1 MDGEKMNNKKNIFIF
16 LFMLLSLFTLSHI
29 IWNVHL
35 FNTGYQ
41 KFDLGHNMKYLNC
54 EFETTITDISLD
66 GTAKTSSELIQEGG
80 TQLITSF
87 YKFGYFCA
95 LFIIINLVLIIYTFY
110 CGVNTLPI
118 IVGKLKKG
126 K

>member
-1 MDGEKMNNKKNIFIF
+1 MNNKNIFFIF
-16 LFMLLSLFTLSHI
+16 LFIFLGIFTLGCI
-29 IWNVHL
+29 IITVHL
-35 FNTGYQ
+35 FNVGYQ

-54 EFETTITDISLD
+54 EFETTLTDTSLN
-66 GTAKTSSELIQEGG
+66 GNVKTSSELIQEGG
-80 TQLITSF
+80 TQLINSF
-87 YKFGYFCA
+87 YKFGYFCT
-95 LFIIINLVLIIYTFY
+95 LFIIIFTSLITYTFY